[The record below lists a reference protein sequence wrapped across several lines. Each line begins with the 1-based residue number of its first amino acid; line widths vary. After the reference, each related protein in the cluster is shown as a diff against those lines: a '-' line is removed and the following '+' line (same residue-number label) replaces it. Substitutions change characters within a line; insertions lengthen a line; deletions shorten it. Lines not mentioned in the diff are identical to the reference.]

1 MQKCHFKLV
10 YLNEMKKRIQ
20 EQIQSLDEQV
30 NYNHKCL
37 SDWESTLNYT
47 ILCLNEKRQELSM
60 QELMDSQSALSRY
73 NVKLTDKEKLETKI
87 NELTAQINK
96 EVLEYKDLNSETN
109 TLETQLKSSME
120 LKQYIVSQITSNKN
134 EIMDYQ
140 N

>member
-1 MQKCHFKLV
+1 
-10 YLNEMKKRIQ
+10 
-20 EQIQSLDEQV
+20 
-30 NYNHKCL
+30 
-37 SDWESTLNYT
+37 
-47 ILCLNEKRQELSM
+47 
-60 QELMDSQSALSRY
+60 MDSQSALSRY
-73 NVKLTDKEKLETKI
+73 NVKLTEKEKLETKI

-140 N
+140 KLIQTRNNEFPINKKHS